1 MPKVSIRTLDSVT
14 HNDTTATTL
23 INENFAA
30 LQEAIE
36 NTVSRDGSTPNF
48 MDANLDL
55 NSYKIINA
63 GDPENDHD
71 VITKGWFDQFV
82 EDAST
87 AASTANAAAE
97 RAASSAQSA
106 LVSAQTADASASL
119 AQAEADLAEDWKD
132 LAKDWATKTDGTVD
146 GVDYSSKY
154 YAQQILPMASDI
166 AAVVANETNI
176 NAVAGNE
183 TNITAVAENET
194 NINAVA
200 ANEANINA
208 VSDDLTNID
217 NVAGDLTKINAVA
230 DDLTNIDSVAD
241 DLTNIDAVAS
251 NETNINTTAT
261 NIASITSVAGN
272 TSNINAVAGNETNIN
287 TVAGISSDVSTTAS
301 IASDVSAVAANN
313 TDISAVAD
321 DLTNID
327 TVATD
332 ISNVNAT
339 GSNIA
344 NVNAVADNETN
355 INAVNANKTNIDT
368 VATNITDINAVA
380 ADLANIDAAP
390 TYAAEAKQWAIGVPS
405 EPSEGSA
412 KYWAGQ
418 AAAGQIN
425 SDWTEANTSSK
436 AYILNKPTAGDNIS
450 FANNTISTVSDA
462 TPTQYSTN
470 LVQSGGVF
478 SDINSLQQQIDA
490 IVTSSDVFDIVA
502 DYTALQ
508 AYDITT
514 VPVNDIV
521 KVLTDSTHNDAAT
534 YYRCTESGGVKSWSY
549 VGSEGPYY
557 TKGEADVKFAEIV
570 SAGASLDYTGTTLSL
585 ENSSGTVLSSVTIQ
599 SSPDLDGKSITKNSS
614 QELQTVGVI
623 NSRDSSTAIKTWTGT
638 KNQFDAI
645 VSKDSN
651 TLYNITDDTDVSLTI
666 LEALY
671 PVGSIYITT
680 ANTCPLS
687 ALISGS
693 TWTLVSSGIVQAG
706 DIPCKGNGS
715 ALGTF
720 GLDNNVEGYLTAS
733 SSSSPLPGGIFSSP
747 YNTTFS
753 QYIGMSTDTTK
764 SGVIA
769 DTSSLTLA
777 INIFERTA

>member
-106 LVSAQTADASASL
+106 LVSAQTAGASADL
-119 AQAEADLAEDWKD
+119 AHAEADLAEDWKD
-132 LAKDWATKTDGTVD
+132 LAKDWATKTDGKVD

-154 YAQQILPMASDI
+154 YAQQILPLADNI

-176 NAVAGNE
+176 N
-183 TNITAVAENET
+183 
-194 NINAVA
+194 
-200 ANEANINA
+200 
-208 VSDDLTNID
+208 
-217 NVAGDLTKINAVA
+217 
-230 DDLTNIDSVAD
+230 
-241 DLTNIDAVAS
+241 
-251 NETNINTTAT
+251 TTSA

-272 TSNINAVAGNETNIN
+272 TSNINAVAGNATNIN
-287 TVAGISSDVSTTAS
+287 TVAGISSDISTTAS
-301 IASDVSAVAANN
+301 IASDVSAVADNN
-313 TDISAVAD
+313 TDISAVSS

-344 NVNAVADNETN
+344 NVNAVAANATN

-405 EPSEGSA
+405 EPSAGSA

-425 SDWTEANTSSK
+425 SDWTEADTTSK

-478 SDINSLQQQIDA
+478 SNINSLQQQIDA

-502 DYTALQ
+502 DYAALQ

-521 KVLTDSTHNDAAT
+521 KVLTDSTHNGAAT

-557 TKGEADVKFAEIV
+557 TKGEADVKFAEIA

-614 QELQTVGVI
+614 QELQTIGVI
-623 NSRDSSTAIKTWTGT
+623 NQNDTTTALKSWSGT
-638 KNQFDAI
+638 KAQYDAI
-645 VSKDSN
+645 VTKDAN
-651 TLYNITDDTDVSLTI
+651 TLYNITDDASPSSTVYSKAEVDSLMDTKASVSLNNVNANIDYIVESQLPTADNNYTWYRKYKSGWVEQGGVEVQSGVMI
-666 LEALY
+666 TL
-671 PVGSIYITT
+671 PVSMADTKYTVLISPTWGT
-680 ANTCPLS
+680 AN
-687 ALISGS
+687 
-693 TWTLVSSGIVQAG
+693 SSGTR
-706 DIPCKGNGS
+706 
-715 ALGTF
+715 GTSTYF
-720 GLDNNVEGYLTAS
+720 KTTTSFWEQVDNNSGNVDWEVK
-733 SSSSPLPGGIFSSP
+733 
-747 YNTTFS
+747 
-753 QYIGMSTDTTK
+753 GM
-764 SGVIA
+764 GA
-769 DTSSLTLA
+769 
-777 INIFERTA
+777 N